1 MDLSTLASE
10 WDSEQSLRKRLR
22 EGSSVLHPDSGKGED
37 IGTSIK
43 NQELLIPLLT
53 RMSVAPKR
61 ALPGIDPLR
70 EGISALLTLN
80 KRPPK
85 PEDWD
90 DIMATAW
97 RLRFLLG
104 FIKMKVRRKEVS
116 KVARLMFVIARKNTN
131 MSE

>member
-10 WDSEQSLRKRLR
+10 WDSEQSLRNRLR

>member
-10 WDSEQSLRKRLR
+10 WDSEQSLRTRLR
-22 EGSSVLHPDSGKGED
+22 QGSTVLHPDSGKGED

-43 NQELLIPLLT
+43 NQDLLIPLLT
-53 RMSVAPKR
+53 RMAVAPKR
-61 ALPGIDPLR
+61 ALPGIEPLR

-104 FIKMKVRRKEVS
+104 FIKMKVRRQEVS
-116 KVARLMFVIARKNTN
+116 RVSRLMFVNARKKHKHV
-131 MSE
+131 